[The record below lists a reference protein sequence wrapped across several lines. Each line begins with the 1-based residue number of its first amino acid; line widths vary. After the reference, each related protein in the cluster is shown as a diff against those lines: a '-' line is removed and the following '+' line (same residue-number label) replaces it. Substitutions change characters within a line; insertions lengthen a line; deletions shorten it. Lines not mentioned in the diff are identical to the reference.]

1 MKKKKI
7 LAAGFVICMGI
18 WLFCVCRK
26 EDRLEKDKLY
36 VGVTYYDQSDTFIN
50 ALIDCLK
57 DEVQN
62 YEEKGYE
69 AAIQLRGASGSQRIQ
84 NDQVKE
90 LIDAGCN
97 VLCVNLVDRADP
109 SEIIDLARENGIP
122 VIFFNREPVAEDMMQ
137 WDKLYYVGATAVQ
150 SGTMQG
156 ELAVE
161 LIKSDAGID
170 RNHDGKIQYV
180 VLEGEPGHQD
190 AIIRTENA
198 VEALKRNGIEIE
210 KLSYGIANWN
220 RAQAQNQM
228 LQMIS
233 QHQNK
238 IELVLANNDDMA
250 LGAIDAYEK
259 LNYTE
264 SALPVFLGIDG
275 TDVGLNAVRESK
287 MAGTVY
293 NDKEG
298 QAAAIMELSA
308 ALATG
313 KGMEKIEFEKE
324 RYIYLPYF
332 KVTPSIA
339 DYMEKGSRNRYGK
352 VSLYMLQRSV
362 IMTS

>member
-1 MKKKKI
+1 MEVKKI
-7 LAAGFVICMGI
+7 LVAGLAASLGI
-18 WLFCVCRK
+18 QLFGACAREGSYEEESV
-26 EDRLEKDKLY
+26 Y
-36 VGVTYYDQSDTFIN
+36 VGVAYYDQSDTFIN

-57 DEVQN
+57 EESREYEDKGCEVAMQF
-62 YEEKGYE
+62 
-69 AAIQLRGASGSQRIQ
+69 RGAGGSQRTQ

-109 SEIIDLARENGIP
+109 SEIIDLARENDVP

-137 WDKLYYVGATAVQ
+137 WDRLYYVGALAGQ

-161 LIKSDAGID
+161 LIRSDAGID
-170 RNHDGKIQYV
+170 RNRDGKIQYV

-198 VEALKRNGIEIE
+198 VDTLKRNGLEVE

-233 QHQNK
+233 QHQNQ

-275 TDVGLNAVRESK
+275 TDVGLEAVREEK

-298 QAAAIMELSA
+298 QAKAMMELAA
-308 ALATG
+308 ALVTG
-313 KGMEKIEFEKE
+313 EGMDKIELEKE
-324 RYIYLPYF
+324 RYIFLPYSQI
-332 KVTPSIA
+332 TP
-339 DYMEKGSRNRYGK
+339 D
-352 VSLYMLQRSV
+352 VLD
-362 IMTS
+362 